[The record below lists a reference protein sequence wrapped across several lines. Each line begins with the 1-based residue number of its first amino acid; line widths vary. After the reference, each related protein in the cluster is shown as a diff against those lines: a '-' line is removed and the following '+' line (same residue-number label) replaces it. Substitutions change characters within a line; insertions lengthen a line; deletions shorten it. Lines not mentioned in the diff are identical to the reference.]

1 MVLVLVVE
9 DTDSERELICSY
21 LQDGG
26 YTTSAAANGAEALAK
41 LEELKP
47 DVIITDLVMPDM
59 SGLELCRNIRKNP
72 LTKAI
77 PMIAC
82 TSKNNDLDK
91 LWGMKQGINIY
102 ITKPFNRDDILSA
115 VKSATGGK

>member
-21 LQDGG
+21 LQEGG
-26 YTTSAAANGAEALAK
+26 YTVSAAANGAEALK
-41 LEELKP
+41 ILEEIKP

-59 SGLELCRNIRKNP
+59 SGLELCRIIRKNP
-72 LTKAI
+72 LTKSI
-77 PMIAC
+77 PMVAC

-102 ITKPFNRDDILSA
+102 ITKPFEREDILSA
-115 VKSATGGK
+115 IRAAAGGN

>member
-21 LQDGG
+21 LQEGG
-26 YTTSAAANGAEALAK
+26 YEISAAANGDEALK
-41 LEELKP
+41 LLESIKP

-72 LTKAI
+72 LIKAI
-77 PMIAC
+77 PMVAC

-102 ITKPFNRDDILSA
+102 ITKPFERNDILNA
-115 VKSATGGK
+115 VRSATGGK